1 MSIILATLAA
11 ALAHQLALGEE
22 GCDSTIIHDDD
33 GYLLVYWYEW
43 VRKHIDDDAEQE
55 PVPA

>member
-1 MSIILATLAA
+1 MSIILATLSAA
-11 ALAHQLALGEE
+11 QSLQLALSEE

-43 VRKHIDDDAEQE
+43 CRRHIDEDAEQE
-55 PVPA
+55 LPI